1 MVTDTRTRTKQPE
14 VRRDQLLDAAEQ
26 LFATK
31 SISETTVADISEAAG
46 VAKGTFYLY
55 FPSKDHAIIAL
66 KERLCR
72 SIVDRFIAVLAPS
85 LEQLA
90 KGDRDI
96 DLRQVIRD
104 LIDDSFA
111 HGLEKADT
119 FINLFRRGDSIEVD
133 RVALAAEDEITETIT
148 QAFERLNDLGLTSIT
163 HPSETARILFSG
175 VNWALERA
183 LAKDRK
189 ADLEKL
195 KEASVEVVVRT
206 LALK

>member
-1 MVTDTRTRTKQPE
+1 MVTETRTRTKQPE

-31 SISETTVADISEAAG
+31 GLSETTVADISEAAG

-55 FPSKDHAIIAL
+55 FPSKDHALIAL

-72 SIVDRFIAVLAPS
+72 SIVDRFVSVLAPS
-85 LEQLA
+85 LERLA
-90 KGDRDI
+90 RGDTSI
-96 DLRQVIRD
+96 DLLQVIRT

-111 HGLEKADT
+111 HGVEKADT

-133 RVALAAEDEITETIT
+133 QVALAAEDEITETIT
-148 QAFERLNDLGLTSIT
+148 KAFIQLNELGLTNIT

-175 VNWALERA
+175 VNWSLERA
-183 LAKDRK
+183 LSRDRETN
-189 ADLEKL
+189 LEKL
-195 KEASVEVVVRT
+195 NEASVEVVART
-206 LALK
+206 LGLK